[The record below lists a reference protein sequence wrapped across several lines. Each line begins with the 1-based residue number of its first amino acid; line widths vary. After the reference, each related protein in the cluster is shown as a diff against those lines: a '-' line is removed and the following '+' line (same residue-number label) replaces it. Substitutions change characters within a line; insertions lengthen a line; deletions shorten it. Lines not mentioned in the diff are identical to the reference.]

1 MMEVSPRNIDILQ
14 QQRNLDATTTSSS
27 NESMNNNTLLQQ
39 QHQKSKNEKAMQII
53 SPMVVLDEAL
63 EHASSSCD
71 ERTMKLNC
79 RSNDILKSGK
89 L

>member
-14 QQRNLDATTTSSS
+14 QQRNVDAITTS
-27 NESMNNNTLLQQ
+27 NESIINSPSSEEEHHKQRRL
-39 QHQKSKNEKAMQII
+39 QII
-53 SPMVVLDEAL
+53 SPMDVLDEAL

-71 ERTMKLNC
+71 ERKMKLNG
-79 RSNDILKSGK
+79 RSNDCLKSGK